1 MKILLLED
9 DFILNE
15 ILLEFLQSLHY
26 DVTAVFDGQEAQ
38 ALAYEQLFDLFILD
52 VNVPL
57 LDGFSFLKE
66 LRKHNINTPAIF
78 ITSLNRAEDLKQ
90 GFESG
95 CDDYIKK
102 PFELQELAL
111 RINNIKRLFNIEN
124 NAQISIGT
132 NITYNTHTYELN
144 NHGIKTTLP
153 KKEAKILEYFLN
165 NENKIISS
173 DELSVNIWSY
183 EEYPLSS
190 TIRTYIKNL
199 RKLLGDEAITTLKGV
214 GYRFNKR

>member
-15 ILLEFLQSLHY
+15 IITEFLISLNY
-26 DVTAVFDGQEAQ
+26 EVTAVFDGLEAQ
-38 ALAYEQLFDLFILD
+38 ILAYEKVFDLFILD
-52 VNVPL
+52 VNVPIIN
-57 LDGFSFLKE
+57 GFEFLKE
-66 LRKHNINTPAIF
+66 LRTRNIKTPAIF
-78 ITSLNRAEDLKQ
+78 ITSLNSADDLKQ
-90 GFESG
+90 GFDSG

-102 PFELQELAL
+102 PFELQELDL
-111 RINNIKRLFNIEN
+111 RINNIKRLFNIESN
-124 NAQISIGT
+124 VEIVIAKDLV
-132 NITYNTHTYELN
+132 YNTKTFELN
-144 NHGIKTTLP
+144 NNGLKTILA

-173 DELSVNIWSY
+173 EELSVNIWSY

-199 RKLLGDEAITTLKGV
+199 RKLIGEESIITIKGV

>member
-15 ILLEFLQSLHY
+15 IIAEFLLSQNY
-26 DVTAVFDGQEAQ
+26 DVVSTFDGQEAQ
-38 ALAYEQLFDLFILD
+38 NCAYEQVFDLFILD
-52 VNVPL
+52 VNVPI
-57 LDGFSFLKE
+57 LDGFTFLKE
-66 LRKHNINTPAIF
+66 LRSRNIKTPAIF
-78 ITSLNRAEDLKQ
+78 ITSLNSSFDLKQ

-102 PFELQELAL
+102 PFELEELNL

-124 NAQISIGT
+124 NANIRIAEG
-132 NITYNTHTYELN
+132 ITYNTSALELN
-144 NHGIKTTLP
+144 NKGIRTILP

-173 DELSVNIWSY
+173 EELSVNIWSY

-190 TIRTYIKNL
+190 TIRTYIKNI
-199 RKLLGDEAITTLKGV
+199 RKLLDEESITTLKGV

>member
-15 ILLEFLQSLHY
+15 ILLEFLESQNY
-26 DVTAVFDGQEAQ
+26 AVVSTFDGLEAQ
-38 ALAYEQLFDLFILD
+38 NIAYEQLFDLFILD
-52 VNVPL
+52 VNVPSL
-57 LDGFSFLKE
+57 NGFSFLKE
-66 LRKHNINTPAIF
+66 LRVRNINTPAIF
-78 ITSLNRAEDLKQ
+78 ITSLNSTEDLKK

-102 PFELQELAL
+102 PFELQELNL
-111 RINNIKRLFNIEN
+111 RINNIKRLFNIDN
-124 NAQISIGT
+124 NSEMKIGT
-132 NITYNTHTYELN
+132 NITYNMNTYELN
-144 NHGIKTTLP
+144 NDGIKTTLP
-153 KKEAKILEYFLN
+153 KKEAKILEYFIN

-173 DELSVNIWSY
+173 EELSVNVWSY

-199 RKLLGDEAITTLKGV
+199 RKLLGEESISTLKGV